1 MYIFLHD
8 PINLLYCIYLYE
20 TKNYVIWQKGKAKL
34 HKGSIANVFFSYVGL
49 ELKCLLEKQK
59 QLNMKNNGI

>member
-1 MYIFLHD
+1 MYIFLHN

-20 TKNYVIWQKGKAKL
+20 TKNYVIWQKMKAKL

-49 ELKCLLEKQK
+49 ERTQMFVRKAKTT
-59 QLNMKNNGI
+59 

>member
-1 MYIFLHD
+1 MYIFLHN

-49 ELKCLLEKQK
+49 ERTQMFVRKAKTT
-59 QLNMKNNGI
+59 